1 MYGPVL
7 SSLNWLNWMVMIF
20 ILSVVNHAGYWI
32 VSAVINEFI
41 VSILFRF
48 MVIAL
53 RSISFWFI
61 SQLMLNYELSDMLR
75 KRGNVA
81 VFSLSFGWIVKPIT
95 WRCWNNKQPKG
106 KKNIYRPQIETAI
119 ETFKQV
125 FLRFSFLVFFLL
137 LLFISE
143 TFSDHLFWFFL
154 FFY

>member
-20 ILSVVNHAGYWI
+20 ILSVMNHAGYWI

-61 SQLMLNYELSDMLR
+61 SQLKLNYELSDMLR

-106 KKNIYRPQIETAI
+106 EKKNIYRLQIETAI

-125 FLRFSFLVFFLL
+125 FLRFSFLVFFSS
-137 LLFISE
+137 LFQKHFLTI
-143 TFSDHLFWFFL
+143 FFDL
-154 FFY
+154 FFFY

>member
-20 ILSVVNHAGYWI
+20 ILSVMNHAGYWI

-137 LLFISE
+137 LFISE